1 MFFIAGASP
10 PMYGL
15 LPDAGGTHVA
25 VTIDGEAVTVPASAS
40 VAAALLL
47 AGCVPSRT
55 TPVSHAPRAPYCMM
69 GVCFECL
76 VEIDGIPDR
85 QACMIPVCDGMAI
98 RRTARAPAEA
108 AR

>member
-1 MFFIAGASP
+1 
-10 PMYGL
+10 MYGL
-15 LPDAGGTHVA
+15 LPDAADTRVS
-25 VTIDGEAVTVPASAS
+25 VTIDGKAVTVPAGAS

-47 AGCVPSRT
+47 AGSVPSRT

-85 QACMIPVCDGMAI
+85 QACMIAAADGMTI
-98 RRTARAPAEA
+98 RRAPRTLPGAT
-108 AR
+108 R